1 MQDKQLLCPQLQQ
14 LNIARGR
21 TKGRMNY
28 TKIDNTVSWQNPS
41 LEIGAMT
48 QSDSLP
54 PMVMQCSRGVSASI
68 NTLIV
73 IALKV
78 SRNSYGKVLF
88 DCLSSRK
95 AELSY
100 NLLN

>member
-1 MQDKQLLCPQLQQ
+1 
-14 LNIARGR
+14 
-21 TKGRMNY
+21 MNY

-41 LEIGAMT
+41 LEIGTMT

-54 PMVMQCSRGVSASI
+54 PMVMQYSRGVSASI

-73 IALKV
+73 IVLKV

-88 DCLSSRK
+88 DCLSNRK